1 MPDDRNSPKQVSPG
15 GRERILDEAEQLFH
29 ARGYNTVTMKDIA
42 NAVGIRQASLYY
54 HFPSKEQLFV
64 AVTERMFE
72 RHRLGL
78 QQAIYENG
86 DNLRSQLY
94 AIGAWFISQP
104 PIHFLSMV
112 HTDMPL
118 LDAENT
124 ARLAA
129 CSSQC
134 IFEPI
139 CQIFAQAQQRGEI
152 RNVRPQLLA
161 GFFLSV
167 MESLPLSTTLANA
180 APKEFIVHEM
190 ISVLL
195 DGLTPIGLTQ

>member
-1 MPDDRNSPKQVSPG
+1 MR
-15 GRERILDEAEQLFH
+15 
-29 ARGYNTVTMKDIA
+29 DIA
-42 NAVGIRQASLYY
+42 QAVGIRQASLYY

-78 QQAIYENG
+78 QQAISGNE
-86 DNLRSQLY
+86 DNLRSQLS
-94 AIGAWFISQP
+94 AVGAWFISQP

-118 LDAENT
+118 LDEENT
-124 ARLAA
+124 ARLSA
-129 CSSQC
+129 CSSEC
-134 IFEPI
+134 IFDPI
-139 CQIFAQAQQRGEI
+139 CQIFVQAQQRGEI

-167 MESLPLSTTLANA
+167 IESLPFATTFANA
-180 APKEFIVHEM
+180 APKDFIVNQM
-190 ISVLL
+190 IAVLL
-195 DGLTPIGLTQ
+195 DGLITD